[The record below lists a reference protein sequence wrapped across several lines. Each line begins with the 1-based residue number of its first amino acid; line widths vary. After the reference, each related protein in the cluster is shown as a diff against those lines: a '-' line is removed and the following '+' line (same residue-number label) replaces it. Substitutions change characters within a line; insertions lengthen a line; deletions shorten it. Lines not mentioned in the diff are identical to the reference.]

1 MDLGEFI
8 NYTLVE
14 DFEFEIVYDISG
26 FIFSNFNQSQGCTGN

>member
-14 DFEFEIVYDISG
+14 DLEFEIVYDDIELETN
-26 FIFSNFNQSQGCTGN
+26 ITM

>member
-14 DFEFEIVYDISG
+14 DLEFEIAYDDIELETN
-26 FIFSNFNQSQGCTGN
+26 ITM